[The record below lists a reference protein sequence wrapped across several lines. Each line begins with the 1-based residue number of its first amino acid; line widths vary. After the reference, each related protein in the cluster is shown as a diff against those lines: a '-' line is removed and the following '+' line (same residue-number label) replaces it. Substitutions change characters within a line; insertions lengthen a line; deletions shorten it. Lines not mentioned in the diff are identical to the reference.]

1 MGCIIESPEMYKFM
15 TGIDR
20 FIALS
25 VGFIKAMQVT
35 NISDVVT
42 ATKSQEVKSNLAKPA
57 VPLEDNNSMKII
69 VMGDSIAHGTG
80 DEKGKGFETYLPD
93 YLKSQTSKAL
103 SIENIGIDGEKID
116 GLLEQLQNENLKNG
130 VKASNIVVI
139 SIGGNDLRS
148 LRTDSD
154 TSKMQEFKPLEASY
168 LKSLKGILE
177 TIRKSSV
184 QTYIVFVGLYNPY
197 ENLSSIED
205 TKLITTW
212 NYDTQQLIEAD
223 GKAIFIPT
231 FDIFKFNLNRL
242 IAPDKLH
249 PNSLG
254 YQTISSRIAKSIEN
268 TFNK

>member
-1 MGCIIESPEMYKFM
+1 MFKNFTWKLILVLAVAG
-15 TGIDR
+15 
-20 FIALS
+20 FITLS
-25 VGFIKAMQVT
+25 AGFIKAMEVT
-35 NISDVVT
+35 NISDVVSVAKT
-42 ATKSQEVKSNLAKPA
+42 QEVKSNVAKAA
-57 VPLEDNNSMKII
+57 VPLEDTNSMKII

-80 DEKGKGFETYLPD
+80 DEKGKGFTTYLPD
-93 YLKSQTSKAL
+93 YLKSQTSKEL
-103 SIENIGIDGEKID
+103 SLENIGIDGQKID
-116 GLLEQLQNENLKNG
+116 GLLDQLQNVNLKNEL
-130 VKASNIVVI
+130 KASNIVVI
-139 SIGGNDLRS
+139 SIGGNDLRG
-148 LRTDSD
+148 LRVESD

-168 LKSLKGILE
+168 LKSLKEILE

-197 ENLSSIED
+197 DNLASLED
-205 TKLITTW
+205 TKLITMW

-231 FDIFKFNLNRL
+231 YDIFKFNLNRL

-268 TFNK
+268 TFNKS